1 MQISVSSTLTL
12 FHDGQFWVGVVEHVE
27 DGELSAARIV
37 FGAEPSDE
45 EVLQFV
51 VRKWESLRFHGN
63 AAAEA
68 PKAAKNPKRRMRE
81 ASKELSRRPV
91 STKSQQALA
100 EAREAQKTEA
110 KARRAQAKRETQEA
124 RFSQKQEKKKQKRKG
139 H

>member
-12 FHDGQFWVGVVEHVE
+12 YHDGQFWVGIVEHVE
-27 DGELSAARIV
+27 NGKLSACRIV

-51 VRKWESLRFHGN
+51 VRRWESLQFHGE
-63 AAAEA
+63 AEA
-68 PKAAKNPKRRMRE
+68 DAPKIAKNPKRRMRE

-91 STKSQQALA
+91 STKSQQALS
-100 EAREAQKTEA
+100 EAREALKSEG
-110 KARRAQAKRETQEA
+110 RAHRVQAKHQEQER
-124 RFSQKQEKKKQKRKG
+124 RFAQKQEKKMQKRKG

>member
-51 VRKWESLRFHGN
+51 VKKWESLRFHGN
-63 AAAEA
+63 AETKA
-68 PKAAKNPKRRMRE
+68 PKVTKNPKRRMRE
-81 ASKELSRRPV
+81 ASKELSRHPV
-91 STKSQQALA
+91 STKSQQALS
-100 EAREAQKTEA
+100 EARKERKVAAKAYRAQARREAQA
-110 KARRAQAKRETQEA
+110 A

-139 H
+139 R